1 MMVRNMKFNEGQ
13 RVGQSLTNKLLRK
26 ENEIRLHKFSED
38 KRKILT
44 RQSTEVVLDFP
55 SP

>member
-1 MMVRNMKFNEGQ
+1 MMVSNMKFNEGQ
-13 RVGQSLTNKLLRK
+13 RVESLTNKLLRK
-26 ENEIRLHKFSED
+26 ENGIRLHKFSED